1 MNKPAQKSKIARRR
15 QLALRSGEQDY
26 KERRAQLLQAA
37 GRIFREKGY
46 EKASI
51 GDFAKAVGIDRAS
64 IYYYISSKEEL
75 FREMVHEA
83 VRDNVLMVEQ
93 IRESAATPEEKVRAL
108 IVGIM
113 RSYEKHYPYLY
124 AYVQEDMARIAGDKT
139 PWGKEMKLFSER
151 FVVATVGIIQQ
162 GIDDGSF
169 RLKSLSA
176 QMIAFAVIGMCNW
189 SHRWFRPSGRIS
201 LDMVGQSF
209 AELALKGIIA
219 GS

>member
-1 MNKPAQKSKIARRR
+1 MKKPRTAKPFWRRR
-15 QLALRSGEQDY
+15 IPPKNRDITRLSPPSLDKSQRFETEADASAESLRS
-26 KERRAQLLQAA
+26 
-37 GRIFREKGY
+37 
-46 EKASI
+46 
-51 GDFAKAVGIDRAS
+51 
-64 IYYYISSKEEL
+64 EE
-75 FREMVHEA
+75 
-83 VRDNVLMVEQ
+83 VLKN
-93 IRESAATPEEKVRAL
+93 AATPEEKVRAL

-124 AYVQEDMARIAGDKT
+124 AYVEEDMARIAGDKT
-139 PWGKEMKLFSER
+139 PWGKEMKLFSEW

-176 QMIAFAVIGMCNW
+176 QMTAFAVIGMCNW